1 MAMMF
6 HGNNGNLIF
15 DYQTEEE
22 EENVALDQAVNN
34 LCTTT
39 CEFLSYGANQIT
51 QMAKVKQ
58 HEMEQLDLIKEK
70 IKKHM
75 VKREKE
81 AVKNSNFIVNKYYA
95 RKHELQL
102 QIDQLQNENNRLIA
116 SIIKNPE

>member
-22 EENVALDQAVNN
+22 EENVALDQAINN

-51 QMAKVKQ
+51 QMA
-58 HEMEQLDLIKEK
+58 
-70 IKKHM
+70 KKHM